1 MPDDRGMNRAELAHF
16 LRRRRETLQ
25 PGDVGL
31 AAGARRRTQGLRR
44 EEVAAL
50 SGMSTDYYSRLEQQR
65 GPRPSEP
72 MLAAIARGLRLNLDE
87 RDHLFHLAGHG
98 APSRALR
105 SDHVHP
111 ALLRVLDRLDDTPAQ
126 VVSELG
132 ETLVQNRLAVALL
145 GNQTEYSGPS
155 RYAAYRWFTD
165 PAERRVYPEGD
176 RERQGRIMVAMSRA
190 VLARH
195 RDDSRVAD
203 LVRLLR
209 TQSPEFAELWER
221 HEVVVRTSD
230 HKTIVHPEL
239 GDIELDCQILVNE
252 NRFQALLIFT
262 AVPGSEGYQKLEL
275 LSVIGSQRLDS
286 SPSS

>member
-1 MPDDRGMNRAELAHF
+1 MDRAQLAHF
-16 LRRRRETLQ
+16 LRRRREALQ

-31 AAGARRRTQGLRR
+31 SVGPRRRTQGLRR

-50 SGMSTDYYSRLEQQR
+50 CGMSTDYYSRLEQQR
-65 GPRPSEP
+65 GPHPSEP
-72 MLAAIARGLRLNLDE
+72 MLAAMARGLRLNLDE
-87 RDHLFHLAGHG
+87 RDHLFRLAGHG

-145 GNQTEYSGPS
+145 GNQTSYTGPS
-155 RYAAYRWFTD
+155 RSALYRWFTD
-165 PAERRVYPEGD
+165 PAERRIYPEDDHG
-176 RERQGRIMVAMSRA
+176 RQGRVLVAMARV
-190 VLARH
+190 VLARR
-195 RDDSRVAD
+195 RDDTRAAD
-203 LVRLLR
+203 IVRLLR
-209 TQSPEFAELWER
+209 GESPEFAALWDE
-221 HEVVVRTSD
+221 HQVAVRNSD

-239 GDIELDCQILVNE
+239 GHIELDCQILANE
-252 NRFQALLIFT
+252 DRAQALLIFT

-286 SPSS
+286 SPTN